1 MKSESSKNEGAL
13 AAFAVI
19 AIIVAVSG
27 ISTLP
32 LKFAGMTKQY
42 LPFTP
47 LFPSAANN
55 FAVICPFRAYVMRI
69 R

>member
-1 MKSESSKNEGAL
+1 MKSESRKNEGAL

-19 AIIVAVSG
+19 AITVAVIVVS
-27 ISTLP
+27 
-32 LKFAGMTKQY
+32 KFARMMKARQRMT
-42 LPFTP
+42 
-47 LFPSAANN
+47 PSAANN